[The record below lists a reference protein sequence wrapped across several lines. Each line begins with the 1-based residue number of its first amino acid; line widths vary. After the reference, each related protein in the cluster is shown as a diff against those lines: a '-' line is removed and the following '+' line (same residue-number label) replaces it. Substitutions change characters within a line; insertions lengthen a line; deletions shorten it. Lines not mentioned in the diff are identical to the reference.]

1 MHKNLKQH
9 INVNETKINKSKR
22 RNRSTIIVGD
32 FNIPLL
38 MIDRT
43 ARPNN
48 PYKFKENF
56 E

>member
-1 MHKNLKQH
+1 MKQKLTNLKG
-9 INVNETKINKSKR
+9 EKD
-22 RNRSTIIVGD
+22 RSTITVGD

>member
-1 MHKNLKQH
+1 MKQKLTNLKG
-9 INVNETKINKSKR
+9 EKD
-22 RNRSTIIVGD
+22 RSTIIVGD
-32 FNIPLL
+32 FNIPVL